1 MKKGIYSFVLSIV
14 LIISTFSTVSAK
26 QGIENTGILFKD
38 IKIIV
43 DNKVLQPDTEP
54 FIYQGRTYIPAR
66 ALAEVMGGKVSWD
79 EQNSTVNVVNQR
91 IYELK
96 VVAMAACNA
105 KLGQQE
111 GASVLIGINN
121 LIDSRNY
128 LAFNAANAI
137 SLIAN
142 NKNNLSERILDHNYF
157 KSEAILYNFKEANN
171 IIGKDYNNIELA
183 ISYYETAYNLVQSG
197 YNFLEMYSYNGSP
210 SYYNSL
216 TECIDKATEYYFLG
230 HEIFTEYYKDFAD
243 YIIYN

>member
-79 EQNSTVNVVNQR
+79 EQNSTVNVVNQKFL
-91 IYELK
+91 ELK
-96 VVAMAACNA
+96 TLARAACNA
-105 KLGQQE
+105 KVGQQM
-111 GASVLIGINN
+111 GANVLIGINN

-128 LAFNAANAI
+128 VAFNVANAI
-137 SLIAN
+137 SLVSN
-142 NKNNLSERILDHNYF
+142 NKNSLSASISDFNQF
-157 KSEAILYNFKEANN
+157 KTDVILYNFKEASN
-171 IIGKDYNNIELA
+171 IVGKDYNKIEIA

-210 SYYNSL
+210 SYYNSF
-216 TECIDKATEYYFLG
+216 TECIDKATEYYSLG
-230 HEIFTEYYKDFAD
+230 HEIFTEYYKDFID